1 MLLALL
7 ATILILA
14 IASYQVVQG
23 LFSALVMTILTILA
37 AMVAFNYY
45 ELLAPL
51 LHPYQPLHADGL
63 ALVALFGVVLLVLRV
78 LYDKFIPGN
87 VLFGLW
93 LNRIGGG
100 LLGVLTGSILVGT
113 LLVAVQLLPFPER
126 FMTYRPF
133 DGSLQRSSR
142 LAPLFPDEFV
152 LGMAKMLSAGSFRTT
167 PPNPLGAKHEDLL
180 LEAFCTR
187 NRAGLGGELN
197 VKTDSL
203 SSAQAYEPDPAMF
216 RTFVD
221 DIPRNPLLGPNA
233 VGKILIVRARIKDS
247 AADSDKWYRL
257 PGTQFRLV
265 GSTGRHYYPVA
276 YLISGPKWQVV
287 APPLQ
292 DGRAQIA
299 DLAVQRQ
306 SQKGQSLTVD
316 WIYEVPSTEKPV
328 SLVFRRVARRKL
340 ASPSPSMP
348 PRADALK
355 PNPDTGRRRGR

>member
-216 RTFVD
+216 RTFVAQPTRTSGTACRAPSSAWSAQRG
-221 DIPRNPLLGPNA
+221 DIITPSPILSPGPNGRWWPRRCRTA
-233 VGKILIVRARIKDS
+233 EPKSPILPSRDRVKRA
-247 AADSDKWYRL
+247 
-257 PGTQFRLV
+257 
-265 GSTGRHYYPVA
+265 
-276 YLISGPKWQVV
+276 
-287 APPLQ
+287 
-292 DGRAQIA
+292 
-299 DLAVQRQ
+299 
-306 SQKGQSLTVD
+306 
-316 WIYEVPSTEKPV
+316 
-328 SLVFRRVARRKL
+328 
-340 ASPSPSMP
+340 
-348 PRADALK
+348 
-355 PNPDTGRRRGR
+355 NP